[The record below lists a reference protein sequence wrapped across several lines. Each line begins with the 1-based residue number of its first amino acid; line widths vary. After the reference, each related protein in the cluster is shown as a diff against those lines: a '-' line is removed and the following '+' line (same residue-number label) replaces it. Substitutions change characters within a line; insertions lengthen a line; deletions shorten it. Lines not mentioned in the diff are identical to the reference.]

1 MSVAIIAV
9 HGVADQQ
16 AGATARAIVDLLV
29 ASAPPGVSYRGVSS
43 EDLTIPVP
51 PLAPKESCQRPDAA
65 PQVEEHSGFRAF
77 VQSVRSDFQRASWQA
92 PRRLRSALWRPG
104 GAGTRTTVEPDVD
117 RGIAVSNYLLTKHRD
132 NGARQEPYQTTRVE
146 LERTDAQ
153 GGKTAV
159 SVHEMYW
166 ADLSRLS
173 GAIPRIVS
181 ELFTMMFRISKL
193 GRETVDEAWGAMS
206 RRRATGGLRARFYGA
221 AWACVGSLQIA
232 MDWLFVNVLALLFM
246 QLGLMGAMLITLGLA
261 GQVRATALH
270 DTLAALLALGAVM
283 RLAWLRTDGTAAQT
297 GRAIAVLA
305 VALGAVAWP
314 PLAPWLTGLTLLLAI
329 TLVNEAFLRVA
340 DERFPFVHAVGRWLW
355 FVTVMILLAS
365 VIVESAWPPQGM
377 DWRQAW
383 THAVLFTTEVDLLAI
398 KWWWII
404 AGGLLILWFFSGLV
418 AGREGGY
425 EARGSIATGRF
436 AVAVSFGM
444 FLAVAMTIWALLETT
459 LASSVEGVGYAPCIF
474 VLQDR
479 HPERDTY
486 PANACLW
493 TTRAADESG
502 AYPNPT
508 GVPRAERALH
518 DRYLRSTTAFSSIAA
533 LLVMLVAYLATIFT
547 PSVLAELKLLAEHT
561 RLAFRRTVERRSPA
575 RLASQ
580 AAAARSLHARRLG
593 RWLTTGLRHIDGAV
607 LFITLVGVVAGTAV
621 SLLFIDSIAPFA
633 VDHALVRQ
641 VERGASHSAQFLL
654 KPLIFTAAGAGA
666 TLWLL
671 GGVLSRYVPP
681 LRAPLDVALDV
692 DNHFREFPRSN
703 IARAHIFSRYAAL
716 LSQVASQGHDRI
728 VLVAHSQGTV
738 ISADLLR
745 FLASDGEHEPEPG
758 ARPRI
763 AGHELPP
770 INLLTVG
777 SPLRQL
783 YAARFP
789 GLYGWVLK
797 NNGDTFGPLAS
808 DLGVQRWMNGFC
820 SGDYVGRWLWS
831 GATHDEVLRHPM
843 ATTLG
848 PRSFGRDDVY
858 GGFQPEPPLEA
869 TLRAAREVEVCLGTG
884 AHTHYFEHE
893 QGKVAWMI
901 DYLVRADAIDQ
912 GRAAAVDECPVPVSI
927 DATAV

>member
-1 MSVAIIAV
+1 V
-9 HGVADQQ
+9 
-16 AGATARAIVDLLV
+16 T
-29 ASAPPGVSYRGVSS
+29 YRGVSS
-43 EDLTIPVP
+43 EDLTIPVA
-51 PLAPKESCQRPDAA
+51 PLAPKESCQRPDAR
-65 PQVEEHSGFRAF
+65 PQVEEHSIFKAF
-77 VQSVRSDFQRASWQA
+77 VQSIRSDFQRASWQA
-92 PRRLRSALWRPG
+92 PRRLRSALWRTGP
-104 GAGTRTTVEPDVD
+104 GTRTTLEPDVD
-117 RGIAVSNYLLTKHRD
+117 RGIAVSNYLLTKHSD
-132 NGARQEPYQTTRVE
+132 NGARQEPYQTTRVD

-153 GGKTAV
+153 GAKAEI

-173 GAIPRIVS
+173 GAVPRVVS

-206 RRRATGGLRARFYGA
+206 RHRATGGLRSRLYAV
-221 AWACVGSLQIA
+221 AWACAGGLQIA

-246 QLGLMGAMLITLGLA
+246 QLGLMGLMLITLGFA
-261 GQVRATALH
+261 GQVLATALH
-270 DTLAALLALGAVM
+270 DTLAVVLALGAVM
-283 RLAWLRTDGTAAQT
+283 RLAWLRTDGTVGQT
-297 GRAIAVLA
+297 AHAVVVLA
-305 VALGAVAWP
+305 MAITAIAWP
-314 PLAPWLTGLTLLLAI
+314 PFAPWLTGLTLLVAI
-329 TLVNEAFLRVA
+329 TLLNEGFLRVA

-355 FVTVMILLAS
+355 LVTVMILLAS
-365 VIVESAWPPQGM
+365 VIVESAWPRAGM

-404 AGGLLILWFFSGLV
+404 AGGLLIVWFLAGLV

-436 AVAVSFGM
+436 AVAVSFGL

-459 LASSVEGVGYAPCIF
+459 LASSVKGVGYAPCIF
-474 VLQDR
+474 VLEDR
-479 HPERDTY
+479 HPERDIY

-493 TTRAADESG
+493 TTRAATESG
-502 AYPNPT
+502 AYPNST
-508 GVPRAERALH
+508 GVPSAERALR
-518 DRYLRSTTAFSSIAA
+518 DRYLRSTTAFSSIAT
-533 LLVMLVAYLATIFT
+533 LLVLLLAYLAMIFT

-575 RLASQ
+575 GLAAQ
-580 AAAARSLHARRLG
+580 TADARSLNARRLG

-607 LFITLVGVVAGTAV
+607 MFVTLLGVVSGTAV

-633 VDHALVRQ
+633 VDHALVREI
-641 VERGASHSAQFLL
+641 ERGASHSAQFLL

-671 GGVLSRYVPP
+671 GGLLSRYVPP

-716 LSQVASQGHDRI
+716 LAHVAAQGYDRI

-745 FLASDGEHEPEPG
+745 FLSSDGEHAPEDG
-758 ARPRI
+758 ARPHLG
-763 AGHELPP
+763 GHALPP
-770 INLLTVG
+770 ISLMTVG

-808 DLGVQRWMNGFC
+808 DLGIERWMNGFC

-831 GATHDEVLRHPM
+831 GATRDEVLRHPM
-843 ATTLG
+843 AATLG
-848 PRSFGRDDVY
+848 PHSFGRDDVY

-869 TLRAAREVEVCLGTG
+869 TLRASREVEVCLGTG

-901 DYLVRADAIDQ
+901 DYLVRADTIET
-912 GRAAAVDECPVPVSI
+912 GPAAVADECPVPVSI